1 MELLYFIEHPPNIC
15 LSTFALAQGQSVAV
29 RFLPHRPHGR
39 ASETCSS
46 SVETTNQNVKIAS
59 AVDVPRCLNRRL
71 HLTTCNCSG
80 NRQRFP
86 GYRFGLVF
94 GSGKRRRQ
102 PAFGTANYDGRASLG
117 YCRDQQAIDSVYEYQ
132 IMYYMQPF
140 LTYCLPWH
148 EALFW
153 VTPAS
158 NYQIIGLPF
167 A

>member
-1 MELLYFIEHPPNIC
+1 M
-15 LSTFALAQGQSVAV
+15 AQGQSVAV
-29 RFLPHRPHGR
+29 RFLPHRPHGS

-46 SVETTNQNVKIAS
+46 SAETTNQNVKIAS

-71 HLTTCNCSG
+71 HLTSHHLQL
-80 NRQRFP
+80 QRKQATVSRLP
-86 GYRFGLVF
+86 FGRVF

-153 VTPAS
+153 GTPAS

-167 A
+167 G